1 MQLNFFPI
9 SFDFER
15 FQISKTTYSD
25 EALQELRRN
34 HNRTNSFFRNRD
46 DIYFHQLNPLNIAPK
61 FFLFFTRHNLVVKKT
76 HS

>member
-9 SFDFER
+9 SFDFEK

-34 HNRTNSFFRNRD
+34 HNRTHSFFRNGD
-46 DIYFHQLNPLNIAPK
+46 DIYISNSGDDSTIDIG
-61 FFLFFTRHNLVVKKT
+61 
-76 HS
+76 